1 MGNHTYQVENR
12 RAKLTATIEGKSL
25 KDALKREGLDPE
37 KWTLVVEPEVE
48 AEELE
53 EPSS

>member
-37 KWTLVVEPEVE
+37 KWTLLRLYGRLLRPQM
-48 AEELE
+48 A
-53 EPSS
+53 